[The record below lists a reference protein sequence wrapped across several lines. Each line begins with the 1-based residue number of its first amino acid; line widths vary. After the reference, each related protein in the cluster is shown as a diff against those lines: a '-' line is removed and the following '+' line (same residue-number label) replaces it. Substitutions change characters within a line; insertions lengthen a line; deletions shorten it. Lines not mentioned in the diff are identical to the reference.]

1 MKVDVEGKGGD
12 DMSMWESCVWMD
24 LLRECSEEDGDER
37 EELRSWSGDIY
48 QSIPPLLE
56 TLIPS
61 LTRRARF

>member
-1 MKVDVEGKGGD
+1 MKVDVEGKGG
-12 DMSMWESCVWMD
+12 
-24 LLRECSEEDGDER
+24 DGDER